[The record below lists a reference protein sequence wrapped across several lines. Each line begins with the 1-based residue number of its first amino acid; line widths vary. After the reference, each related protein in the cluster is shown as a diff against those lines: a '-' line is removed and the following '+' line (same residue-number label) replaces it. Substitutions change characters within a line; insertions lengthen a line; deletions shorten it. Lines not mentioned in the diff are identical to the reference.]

1 MHVCWITTSFPRYEG
16 DHAGVWFMGLAKGL
30 MSRGVKLT
38 VIAPHDA
45 GTPRHESMRGVEVHR
60 FRYWRP
66 ESRQRLCYGY
76 GMPENVKRNPLLR
89 FQLAPLFLSGALS
102 CLKNTRNVDVIHAF
116 WTLNAI
122 MGAPA
127 RSIRRLPLL
136 LTILGSGI
144 RSAPRWLNRVSL
156 SQVDAIVSATAEQ
169 CQLLAGYGYRGPL
182 IDIKQTNMLDLQR
195 LNESRPLE
203 SDLASWCAGGTAVVT
218 FIARLDPFKDPVGF
232 IRAVPDV
239 LQSHPNARFLVVG
252 DGSARPEVESE
263 IARLGIEASVR
274 LTGMRDNVG
283 SLLRASTVFVA
294 NSPIS
299 NCYSATILEA
309 MEVGVPCVVT
319 DVGDPTGSFTA
330 KDYVEPVRPNDP
342 VDLARGIVRLLA
354 DPGLRQRRSRM
365 GRLFLE
371 DYGFNADTVLD
382 RSVGT
387 YRALMQRRHRKP
399 GSWPTN
405 LQNHSG

>member
-1 MHVCWITTSFPRYEG
+1 MHVCWITTSFPRFEG
-16 DHAGVWFMGLAKGL
+16 DHAGVWFIGLAKGL
-30 MSRGVKLT
+30 ISRGVKLT

-45 GTPRHESMRGVEVHR
+45 KAPRHELMRGIDVHR
-60 FRYWRP
+60 FRYWWP
-66 ESRQRLCYGY
+66 ESQQRLCYGY
-76 GMPENVKRNPLLR
+76 GMPENVRRSPLLR
-89 FQLAPLFLSGALS
+89 FQLGPLFLNGALS
-102 CLKNTRNVDVIHAF
+102 CLKNTGSVDVIHAF

-122 MGAPA
+122 IGAPA

-144 RSAPRWLNRVSL
+144 RSAPRWLNRISL
-156 SQVDAIVSATAEQ
+156 SQADAIVSATAEQ
-169 CQLLAGYGYRGPL
+169 CQLLAGYGYRGPV

-195 LNESRPLE
+195 LEESRPLE
-203 SDLASWCAGGTAVVT
+203 PELANWCAGGSAVVT

-232 IRAVPDV
+232 IRAIPSV
-239 LQSHPNARFLVVG
+239 LKRHPRARFLVVG
-252 DGSARPEVESE
+252 DGSARAEVEAE
-263 IARLGIEASVR
+263 VERLEVEESVR

-330 KDYVEPVRPNDP
+330 KDYVEPVGAKDP

-354 DPGLRQRRSRM
+354 DSELRQRRARM

-382 RSVGT
+382 RSLDT

-399 GSWPTN
+399 GNWPTH
-405 LQNHSG
+405 LQNYSG

>member
-38 VIAPHDA
+38 VIAPHDFDA
-45 GTPRHESMRGVEVHR
+45 PRHELMRGIDVHR
-60 FRYWRP
+60 FRYWWP

-76 GMPENVKRNPLLR
+76 GMPENVRRSPLLR
-89 FQLAPLFLSGALS
+89 FQLVPLFLSGALS
-102 CLKNTRNVDVIHAF
+102 CIGNTRNVDVIHAF

-122 MGAPA
+122 IGAPA
-127 RSIRRLPLL
+127 RAIRRLPLL

-144 RSAPRWLNRVSL
+144 RSAPRWLNRISL
-156 SQVDAIVSATAEQ
+156 SQADAIVSATAEQ
-169 CQLLAGYGYRGPL
+169 NRLLAGYGYRGPL
-182 IDIKQTNMLDLQR
+182 VDIKQTNMLDLER
-195 LNESRPLE
+195 LEQSTPLE
-203 SDLASWCAGGTAVVT
+203 AELASWCAGGSAVVT
-218 FIARLDPFKDPVGF
+218 LIARLDPFKDPVGF
-232 IRAVPDV
+232 IRAVPSV
-239 LQSHPNARFLVVG
+239 LQQHPRARFLVVG
-252 DGSARPEVESE
+252 DGSARSEVESE
-263 IARLGIEASVR
+263 IARLGVGDSVR
-274 LTGMRDNVG
+274 LTGMRDDVG

-294 NSPIS
+294 NSPVS

-309 MEVGVPCVVT
+309 MEVGVPCIVT

-330 KDYVEPVRPNDP
+330 RDYVEPVRPRDP

-365 GRLFLE
+365 GRLFLQ

-382 RSVGT
+382 RSMDT
-387 YRALMQRRHRKP
+387 YRALVQRRHRKP
-399 GSWPTN
+399 GSWPEN
-405 LQNHSG
+405 LQNSSG